1 MYKKIHS
8 LVLSAFLI
16 FSTTLFADVDTTSSI
31 KGAVNVQGA
40 VVSATH
46 QPTGSTKS
54 KTATDDGGFY
64 LSNLLIGGPYKVTV
78 SAPGY
83 GSQSIEGIFLTLNE
97 TTNLEVTLVSSSLEE
112 ITVTAQA
119 GQGSIR
125 MGTGTFLDRDA
136 LDGIPTVNRSIAD
149 FAKLDPRVSINSGSS
164 RYSEISVMGQNNRFN
179 DFTIDGVSFNDPFGL
194 NANGFGSMRNPV
206 GMEFVDQMSVDV
218 TPFDVS
224 RGNTTGG
231 SIATVTKSGTNDFHG
246 SVFFIQR
253 DEDNIGE
260 DPDGNEFPEFSEETQ
275 GFTFSGPIIKDK
287 LFFFVGYE
295 KFEAASPALY
305 GTSDSSAPQKADV
318 LTTAMA
324 DQIKSIAQSRYNY
337 DAGEISN
344 FATPESSEKTM
355 IKLNANI
362 NDIHRAVFMYQQDED
377 LYPRKYNR
385 GSTVF
390 SNNWYQKPPEID
402 RTSLTLYS
410 DWNDRLSTKFR
421 YSAYELKEDDS
432 SIGDPFMPESNIEV
446 CAGGECDNVY
456 LGGDRY
462 RGANYINVKSDFM
475 SFKATYDLGNHVI
488 TGGID
493 FEDTDVYNLFI
504 ARYNGEVRFDSIAD
518 FEAGTYSYLRFHV
531 PNAGISAI
539 DTAAADFIIEKRS
552 AYLQDKIYLGDLT
565 LNVGLRYDQVETP
578 TKPTENPKFVAR
590 NGFSNAQGFDYDS
603 LQPRLGFNYD
613 ASETLFG
620 DMNSIVSA
628 EIRGG
633 YGLFMGRIPNV
644 WYGNAYSRS
653 GGLTDY
659 VKVYGYDSE
668 IASFRCGGTVGP
680 MPAGDPSFF
689 WMGAGSNYCIPS
701 SPYFNDAQA
710 TDPNFEAP
718 QSWRMNLALDLVTDS
733 GYELTFEYNHDETEK
748 GIFYKELGLT
758 NTGYLAD
765 GRGVYTHG
773 PGDYFLTN
781 TDKGGA
787 EAYSFTVR
795 KSYDNGLSF
804 FGAWSSVKAKD
815 VYPLTSAQAESAYG
829 YTQRW
834 DGENMDAAPSS
845 FMSDKKIIL
854 GGEYRTM
861 LFGDNETRISAIYVK
876 KSGEPYSVT
885 FDEPSYSPVGG
896 SGRSAFYADYSLA
909 YIPSGADDNNVVFS
923 SASAASA
930 VMAHINSTALSKYK
944 GTYAPRNAFT
954 NPDFDRL
961 DIRITQEIPSFVEDH
976 KFIFYLDL
984 LNVLNMLDDEEGR
997 VFEYAYNTS
1006 RQILVSGVTDDG
1018 KFKISGV
1025 DPDDSYYVQDN
1036 DGQSRWQIQM
1046 GLKYRF

>member
-16 FSTTLFADVDTTSSI
+16 FSSTVYADVDTTSSI
-31 KGAVNVQGA
+31 KGIVNVQGA

-54 KTATDDGGFY
+54 KTSADGGFF

-83 GSQSIEGIFLTLNE
+83 GSQSIDGIYLTLNE
-97 TTNLEVTLVSSSLEE
+97 TTNLEVTLVSTSLEE

-149 FAKLDPRVSINSGSS
+149 FAKLDPRVSINTGSS

-231 SIATVTKSGTNDFHG
+231 SISTVTKSGSNDFHG

-295 KFEAASPALY
+295 EFEAASPALY

-324 DQIKSIAQSRYNY
+324 DQIKSIAKSRYNY

-344 FATPESSEKTM
+344 FATPETSEKTM

-362 NDIHRAVFMYQQDED
+362 SDIHRAVLMFTKDED

-385 GSTVF
+385 GETVF
-390 SNNWYQKPPEID
+390 SNNWYIKPPEID

-410 DWNDRLSTKFR
+410 DWNDRLSTKIK
-421 YSAYELKEDDS
+421 YSTYELKEDDS

-446 CAGGECDNVY
+446 CSGGECDNVY

-462 RGANYINVKSDFM
+462 RGANYINVESDYI
-475 SFKATYDLGNHVI
+475 SFKATYDLGDHVI

-493 FEDTDVYNLFI
+493 FEDSDIYNLFI

-539 DTAAADFIIEKRS
+539 DTAAADFVIEKRS

-578 TKPTENPKFVAR
+578 TKPTENP
-590 NGFSNAQGFDYDS
+590 
-603 LQPRLGFNYD
+603 
-613 ASETLFG
+613 
-620 DMNSIVSA
+620 
-628 EIRGG
+628 
-633 YGLFMGRIPNV
+633 
-644 WYGNAYSRS
+644 
-653 GGLTDY
+653 
-659 VKVYGYDSE
+659 
-668 IASFRCGGTVGP
+668 
-680 MPAGDPSFF
+680 
-689 WMGAGSNYCIPS
+689 
-701 SPYFNDAQA
+701 
-710 TDPNFEAP
+710 
-718 QSWRMNLALDLVTDS
+718 
-733 GYELTFEYNHDETEK
+733 
-748 GIFYKELGLT
+748 
-758 NTGYLAD
+758 
-765 GRGVYTHG
+765 
-773 PGDYFLTN
+773 
-781 TDKGGA
+781 
-787 EAYSFTVR
+787 
-795 KSYDNGLSF
+795 
-804 FGAWSSVKAKD
+804 
-815 VYPLTSAQAESAYG
+815 
-829 YTQRW
+829 
-834 DGENMDAAPSS
+834 
-845 FMSDKKIIL
+845 
-854 GGEYRTM
+854 
-861 LFGDNETRISAIYVK
+861 
-876 KSGEPYSVT
+876 
-885 FDEPSYSPVGG
+885 
-896 SGRSAFYADYSLA
+896 
-909 YIPSGADDNNVVFS
+909 
-923 SASAASA
+923 
-930 VMAHINSTALSKYK
+930 
-944 GTYAPRNAFT
+944 
-954 NPDFDRL
+954 
-961 DIRITQEIPSFVEDH
+961 
-976 KFIFYLDL
+976 
-984 LNVLNMLDDEEGR
+984 
-997 VFEYAYNTS
+997 
-1006 RQILVSGVTDDG
+1006 
-1018 KFKISGV
+1018 
-1025 DPDDSYYVQDN
+1025 
-1036 DGQSRWQIQM
+1036 
-1046 GLKYRF
+1046 